1 MNLHI
6 TKHAIIDVTII
17 HFIPAPIRESFSCR
31 NLTNICFDTLNE
43 LLASCDWANMNS
55 IKSDLEGALE
65 NLITNLNLVIDKL
78 APLKDEHSK
87 KKYAPWF
94 GPELRQLVDK
104 RDATH

>member
-1 MNLHI
+1 
-6 TKHAIIDVTII
+6 
-17 HFIPAPIRESFSCR
+17 
-31 NLTNICFDTLNE
+31 
-43 LLASCDWANMNS
+43 MNS